1 MSQFDITKNID
12 NNNKII
18 YDYNNAEINNSDITY
33 KNNYLNINVS
43 YPINV
48 PNVSY
53 PDNFNTYNATNIY
66 ISSVIHNNIV
76 QIQSNYIIGE
86 LIIEHSSIT
95 GTGKLYTCFY
105 LESDPSNKINDKND
119 IDNLLDAYNKDN
131 KTVSLVLNRTIPS
144 QDYAIVYKDKVNNVV
159 IFTQPIVL
167 NYDSYN
173 YITKK
178 IVNSNLKLFP
188 IYNSSYN
195 VLQKAN
201 ISQRGEEEIY
211 IDCSPTGESA
221 QTIASY
227 NVPINSEYTRDWG
240 KLDFMKLTIQLLMVF
255 IFILLAY
262 FGVPIMYKTVVV
274 DNIRILLYDDEPSD
288 KYIRNVVIDNLLLF
302 ISGIIFIYTLLY
314 GITVSNYDY
323 VMYAVY
329 FFIFAGLALSII
341 LYNKSSIYFNDT
353 YIVKGMEAYED
364 DTFSFFTNMSEDF
377 LYFLKDTLI
386 FIGFTFFNFKDK
398 TQIGKN
404 WGILIGFVLLFLIPL
419 IILRWGARVI
429 NHTTFTFLTY
439 ISTFCISMPGSVIY
453 LLCMYRLGKENEMKK
468 KTP

>member
-18 YDYNNAEINNSDITY
+18 YDYNNAEINKSDITY
-33 KNNYLNINVS
+33 KNNYLNIKVS

-105 LESDPSNKINDKND
+105 LESDPSSKINDKND

-288 KYIRNVVIDNLLLF
+288 K
-302 ISGIIFIYTLLY
+302 
-314 GITVSNYDY
+314 
-323 VMYAVY
+323 
-329 FFIFAGLALSII
+329 
-341 LYNKSSIYFNDT
+341 
-353 YIVKGMEAYED
+353 
-364 DTFSFFTNMSEDF
+364 
-377 LYFLKDTLI
+377 
-386 FIGFTFFNFKDK
+386 
-398 TQIGKN
+398 
-404 WGILIGFVLLFLIPL
+404 
-419 IILRWGARVI
+419 
-429 NHTTFTFLTY
+429 
-439 ISTFCISMPGSVIY
+439 STEE
-453 LLCMYRLGKENEMKK
+453 R
-468 KTP
+468 